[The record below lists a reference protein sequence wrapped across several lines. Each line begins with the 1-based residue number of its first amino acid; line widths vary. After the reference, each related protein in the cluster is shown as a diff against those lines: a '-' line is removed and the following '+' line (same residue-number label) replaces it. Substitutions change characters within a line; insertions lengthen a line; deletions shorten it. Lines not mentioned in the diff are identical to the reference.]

1 MTLMRTVSFGF
12 HVALVILLLGCDLN
26 VSRGSKAEPTVEAEL
41 FTGKESPFRK
51 IAQDV
56 LPSVVNISAERVVEE
71 RRTFE
76 YDYPFKEYFRDF
88 EKFFEQIPPFFRDKR
103 NSLGS
108 GVVVSKDGYIL
119 TNNHVIRGAEKI
131 AVTFYDKSSYKGDD
145 VEIVG
150 VDARTDLAVLKV
162 QADKELQP
170 VRLGDSEDIEIG
182 DWAIAIG
189 NPLGFNGSVTVG
201 VISAKGRSGIALPEG
216 PSQQDFIQ
224 TDASINP
231 GNSGGPLLNIR
242 GEVIGINT
250 AIATRTGYGQGIGFA
265 IPINLARS
273 VYTQLVEKGKVVRGW
288 LGIYIRELSGD
299 LIEAIGV
306 KEGVLVEE
314 VREGSPAQVSGMEAG
329 DVIVEYD
336 GKRTESIPELQRVV
350 AETSPGEEVKVV
362 IVRDGKKKEIQV
374 EIGEMPEEIASVGVE
389 EEPREKGWLGLRVA
403 SLSGEEA
410 RTFGVEAEA
419 GVVIVEVEFGS
430 PGDDAGIRP
439 GDVVLQIDKKM
450 VKDLNSYQKIRDE
463 LKDAEDPILFWI
475 LRGQRKRFVAVSP
488 E

>member
-1 MTLMRTVSFGF
+1 MRLMRTVSFGF
-12 HVALVILLLGCDLN
+12 HVALVVLVLGCDLN
-26 VSRGSKAEPTVEAEL
+26 VSRGSKAEPTGEAEL
-41 FTGKESPFRK
+41 FAGKESPFRK

-88 EKFFEQIPPFFRDKR
+88 EKFFKEMPPFFRDR
-103 NSLGS
+103 QNSLGS
-108 GVVVSKDGYIL
+108 GVVVSEDGYIL

-150 VDARTDLAVLKV
+150 TDSRTDLAVLKV
-162 QADKELQP
+162 HADKELQP
-170 VRLGDSEDIEIG
+170 VRLGDSEGIEIG

-231 GNSGGPLLNIR
+231 GNSGGPLLNIQ

-265 IPINLARS
+265 IPINLAKN

-314 VREGSPAQVSGMEAG
+314 VRKGSPAEIGGIEPG

-336 GKRTESIPELQRVV
+336 GKKTESIPQLQRVV
-350 AETSPGEEVKVV
+350 AETSPGEKVRV
-362 IVRDGKKKEIQV
+362 VVVRDGKERGLDV
-374 EIGEMPEEIASVGVE
+374 EIGEMPEEIASIEVE
-389 EEPREKGWLGLRVA
+389 EEPKEKAWLGLRVA
-403 SLSGEEA
+403 SVGGEEA
-410 RTFGVEAEA
+410 RGLGVEAEE
-419 GVVIVEVEFGS
+419 GVVVVGVEFGS
-430 PGDDAGIRP
+430 PGEEAGIKP
-439 GDVVLQIDKKM
+439 GDVVLQIDKKK
-450 VKDLNSYQKIRDE
+450 VNDLNSYQKIRDE
-463 LKDAEDPILFWI
+463 LNETKEPMLFWI
-475 LRGQRKRFVAVSP
+475 LRGQRKRFIAVTP